1 MIASRQLLRQIT
13 KVINLLNNM
22 DNTSST
28 IKLLLKKYLM
38 IEQKLKSNNINK
50 NDSLIG
56 STRAYLDSFS
66 DYNNPILVEMDKAEK
81 LLESFKDSI

>member
-1 MIASRQLLRQIT
+1 M
-13 KVINLLNNM
+13 INLLNNM